1 MCTQPAYLLFHF
13 LAFLYYQEL
22 PVWCWKGIVRFPV
35 WCWKGMV
42 RGDIYALLLILGSCP
57 PAAREVRAWSGPEWV
72 CVVGN
77 FYVAWRVQS
86 ARGQNGNKFLR
97 KKCSY
102 QEAGGPF
109 EKLFPLLLFPS
120 LLMFRGGLWPV
131 SRTQKTNRTHHPGD
145 IDEIHFAISPQI
157 L

>member
-1 MCTQPAYLLFHF
+1 MGNHVICEQMCTQPAYLLFHF
-13 LAFLYYQEL
+13 LAFLHYQEL

-35 WCWKGMV
+35 WCWKGVV
-42 RGDIYALLLILGSCP
+42 RGDVYALLLILGSCP

-77 FYVAWRVQS
+77 FYVALRVQS
-86 ARGQNGNKFLR
+86 ARGQNGNRCLR
-97 KKCSY
+97 KKCSH

-109 EKLFPLLLFPS
+109 EKLIPLLLFPS

-131 SRTQKTNRTHHPGD
+131 SRTQKTQTEHTTQ
-145 IDEIHFAISPQI
+145 ET
-157 L
+157 